1 MRGRNQVSR
10 VGAPM
15 HSIHLQTEAELFS
28 MMMKAKPW
36 TSVPGGFC
44 ASSSVSARLAPCSP
58 LPEQQQDDDDVDGA
72 NDDDHDDDH
81 DDGRFHNKT
90 S

>member
-1 MRGRNQVSR
+1 
-10 VGAPM
+10 M

-58 LPEQQQDDDDVDGA
+58 LPEQQHDDDDVDGA
-72 NDDDHDDDH
+72 NDDHDDDH
-81 DDGRFHNKT
+81 DDGRFRNKI